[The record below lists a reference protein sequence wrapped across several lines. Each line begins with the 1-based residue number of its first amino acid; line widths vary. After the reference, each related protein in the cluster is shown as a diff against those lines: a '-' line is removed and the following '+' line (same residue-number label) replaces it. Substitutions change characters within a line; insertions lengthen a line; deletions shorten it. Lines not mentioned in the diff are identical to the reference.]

1 MTCAPPIS
9 PIVPAPPSTT
19 VAPAPSGALPLVL
32 DPGAWQNATMLYAMY
47 DATAAVLAPAR
58 LWARTA
64 SHALRGVPGADLLP
78 DAFTWGSRAALAW
91 ADVAEDVLRPRGK
104 PEWNIRTQRG
114 GDTPLPE
121 EVELDL
127 PFVRL
132 LRFSKAPAGPGAGPR
147 VLLMAPMSGH
157 HATLLRGT
165 VQDMIETG
173 LEVYVTD
180 WKDARIVPLLH
191 GDFDLSS
198 YVEHVIDFLRHLG
211 PDTHVVAVCQP
222 APAVVAAVSLMA
234 SRGEEAQPRSMTL
247 MGGPVDTR
255 AAPTAVTK
263 LAQDNPIEWFER
275 HVVAT
280 VPPWHPGAF
289 RRVYPGFLQLAAFI
303 SMNPDRH
310 VEAHKRMFD
319 HLVRGDDESA
329 AAHRR
334 FYDEYLAVM
343 DVPAS
348 YYLETVET
356 FFQKHDL
363 AQNRML
369 VRGERVQ
376 PGAIQRTAL
385 MTVEG
390 ELDDISAPGQTIAAQ
405 IICAGIPNERRT
417 QHLQMGVGHYGIF
430 NGRKWRG
437 EILPRIKAFILSS

>member
-1 MTCAPPIS
+1 M
-9 PIVPAPPSTT
+9 
-19 VAPAPSGALPLVL
+19 PLVL
-32 DPGAWQNATMLYAMY
+32 DPAAWQNATMLYAMY
-47 DATAAVLAPAR
+47 DATSAALAPAR

-64 SHALRGVPGADLLP
+64 SSVLRDVPGASMLP
-78 DAFTWGSRAALAW
+78 ELMTWGSRAAVAW
-91 ADVAEDVLRPRGK
+91 ADVADDVLRPRGK

-121 EVELDL
+121 HIELDL

-132 LRFSKAPAGPGAGPR
+132 LRFANAGAGPR
-147 VLLMAPMSGH
+147 ALLVAPMSGH

-165 VQDMIETG
+165 VQDMIEAG
-173 LEVYVTD
+173 LEVFVTD
-180 WKDARIVPLLH
+180 WKDARIVPLAA
-191 GDFDLSS
+191 GDFDLAS
-198 YVEHVIDFLRHLG
+198 YVEHIIQFLRHLG
-211 PDTHVVAVCQP
+211 PDTHIVAVCQP

-234 SRGEEAQPRSMTL
+234 SRNEDAQPRSMTL

-263 LAQDNPIEWFER
+263 LAHDNPIEWFER

-310 VEAHKRMFD
+310 VEAHRRMFD
-319 HLVRGDDESA
+319 HLVRGDDDSA

-363 AQNRML
+363 PLGRMT

-405 IICAGIPNERRT
+405 TLCAGVPNERRA
-417 QHLQMGVGHYGIF
+417 QHLQLGVGHYGIF

-437 EILPRIKAFILSS
+437 EILPRIKEFMLAS